1 MRATRIVLE
10 HVHTPRIR
18 FLGRRVW
25 NSQPEKPQPH
35 PEAPKDFKD
44 NFAQFVQKR
53 QDYVQPS
60 KNNHINFWEL
70 PDRFHKHK
78 FAPYSD
84 YEIEAIEVSFEFYI
98 DKGLTNTQSGGASL
112 Y

>member
-1 MRATRIVLE
+1 MRLYLYAPLSINNPSE
-10 HVHTPRIR
+10 
-18 FLGRRVW
+18 
-25 NSQPEKPQPH
+25 PEKPQPH

-84 YEIEAIEVSFEFYI
+84 YEIEAIEVSIRVLYRAMSN
-98 DKGLTNTQSGGASL
+98 KNAQSGGATL